1 MNEQRFIKALVTA
14 LAVGAVTGGS
24 ALAATIVEPGT
35 SESSV
40 NKSITVGDGT
50 EVRDL
55 DTVNGSIRVGDNSSA
70 EDVETVNGA
79 IRFGK
84 NARADSVET
93 VNGRIEAGDGFV
105 ASGSLETVNG
115 TIRLGS
121 GASVQGS
128 VETVNGGIELT
139 QADVRQNV
147 KMVNGSMEVRASHVG
162 GNVQTTNGGIELTDG
177 TVVDGDVLIKK
188 PRSGWGFSWGKKK
201 GPTVVIGA
209 NVEVKGRILVENEYT
224 KLYIDPTAKVGGI
237 EGIEPQTLAER

>member
-1 MNEQRFIKALVTA
+1 MEEKRFVQALVTA
-14 LAVGAVTGGS
+14 LAVGAVGGGS
-24 ALAATIVEPGT
+24 ALAATMVVPGT

-50 EVRDL
+50 EVLDL

-93 VNGRIEAGDGFV
+93 VNGRIEAGEGFV
-105 ASGSLETVNG
+105 ASGNLETVNG
-115 TIRLGS
+115 SIRLGS
-121 GASVQGS
+121 GATVQGS

-139 QADVRQNV
+139 QASVRNDV
-147 KMVNGSMEVRASHVG
+147 KMVNGSMEVSGSLIG
-162 GNVQTTNGGIELTDG
+162 GSVQTTTGGIELTDG
-177 TVVDGDVLIKK
+177 TVVDGDVIIKK
-188 PRSGWGFSWGKKK
+188 PSSWGWSWGKKK

-209 NVEVKGRILVENEYT
+209 NVEVKGRILVENDQT
-224 KLYIDPTAKVGGI
+224 KLYIDPTAKVGGV
-237 EGIEPQTLAER
+237 EGVEPQSMAER